1 MQEVLVFSLGM
12 RKNPIDRAI
21 ESAGSLA
28 ALAERTGLAYQSIQQ
43 FRKTGRVPAEH
54 VLKFEA
60 ATEGKVSRY
69 EFRPDIYPRPN

>member
-1 MQEVLVFSLGM
+1 M
-12 RKNPIDRAI
+12 RKNPVEKAI
-21 ESAGSLA
+21 AAAGSLA
-28 ALAERTGLAYQSIQQ
+28 ELAKRTGLAYQSIQQ

-60 ATEGKVSRY
+60 ATEGEITRH

>member
-12 RKNPIDRAI
+12 RKNPIDKAI
-21 ESAGSLA
+21 DSAGSLA
-28 ALAERTGLAYQSIQQ
+28 ELARRTGLHYQSIQQ

-60 ATEGKVSRY
+60 ATEGEVSRHD
-69 EFRPDIYPRPN
+69 FRPDIYPRPN